1 MTRVDTD
8 ALAERLFEAALG
20 TIDLLTVELGRR
32 LGLYEVLH
40 REGPVDPP
48 GLAAAAGVHVRYARE
63 WLEQQCVTG
72 FVEVDDADAA
82 PDARRYRLPD
92 EHVAV
97 LVDPASLVF
106 STPLARLMTA
116 AAARVPDTAEAF
128 RSGGGVPWAAFG
140 PDMREAQA
148 DGNRPFFLG
157 PLGERWLPSVPGLD
171 GRLRAGAAV
180 ADLGCGEGWA
190 SIGMALAYPQVRVD
204 GFDVDEASVR
214 AARTHAGERGVG
226 DRVRFHHVDVAHP
239 DDGHDGRYDL
249 VTAFECVHDLG
260 DPVGFLATARRM
272 LAPGGEVLV
281 VDEAAP
287 ERFTGQQDAL
297 ERLLY
302 GWSVLICL
310 PDGMSHEGSV
320 GTGTVMRPDVLRGYA
335 ERAGFASVEVLDIE
349 HDLWRFYRLVPAG

>member
-1 MTRVDTD
+1 VETD
-8 ALAERLFEAALG
+8 ALAERLFGAALG

-32 LGLYEVLH
+32 LGLYEALH
-40 REGPVDPP
+40 DHGPLDPP
-48 GLAAAAGVHVRYARE
+48 GLAEATGTHPRYARE
-63 WLEQQCVTG
+63 WLEQQCVSG
-72 FVEVDDADAA
+72 FVEVDDAEAE
-82 PDARRYRLPD
+82 PDARRYGLPP

-97 LVDPASLVF
+97 LVDPTSLTF
-106 STPLARLMTA
+106 STPLARMMTA
-116 AAARVPDTAEAF
+116 AAARVPETAEAF
-128 RSGGGVPWAAFG
+128 RTGGGVPWTAFG
-140 PDMREAQA
+140 PDMRAAQA
-148 DGNRPFFLG
+148 DGNRPWFLG

-171 GRLRAGAAV
+171 ERLRAGAAV

-190 SIGMALAYPQVRVD
+190 SIGIALAYPQVQVD
-204 GFDVDEASVR
+204 GFDVDEASVV
-214 AARTHAGERGVG
+214 AARGHAGDRGVA
-226 DRVRFHHVDVAHP
+226 DRVRFHHVDVSHP
-239 DDGHDGRYDL
+239 TTAHDGRYDL

-287 ERFTGQQDAL
+287 ERFTGRDDPL

-310 PDGMSHEGSV
+310 PDGMSHEGSA

-335 ERAGFASVEVLDIE
+335 EQAGFASVEVLDIE
-349 HDLWRFYRLVPAG
+349 HDLWRFYRLVP